1 MSFDANTERGLLYR
15 ESDAFASVMWKDR
28 GAEKPRS
35 QSYKVFEITEVLER
49 FCGEPYADVY
59 QSQNWFS
66 CPNRQK
72 AHLEGM
78 ATSFFDADY
87 YKDSKYKGKAPLEV
101 FEGLLAEF
109 EEKKYPLPSSV
120 ICSGQG
126 VYVKWYFSTALGRE
140 DLPFWDLLQIRFL
153 ELFRDFGADPASR
166 DASRVLRVLGTYNQK
181 NGGRVE
187 ALWVHE
193 ENRELVRYDFW
204 ELFDA
209 FGCSRIVKP
218 SKQLQLVSEMPTER
232 EAREIVEETAENREM
247 LQRRLVSFACR
258 GLHVVSDLKKLAVM
272 RGWDREGIPDGQR
285 DLWLFWLVNHVC
297 LAYMTSHDPRNYHEA
312 LAEAAP
318 FIPEGWSRAKF
329 CNKVSAIY
337 QKVLEMASGSR
348 WLSFGGKVWP
358 LYYTPSNERL
368 CEDLKLTPSEL
379 QQLDYIRSEDTRAAQ
394 QKRKRREQGM
404 LERGEFLQQ
413 AQQRREEARRLRA
426 EGMTWTQVG
435 EILKVTR
442 QIAQRLGKND

>member
-1 MSFDANTERGLLYR
+1 MSFDASTESGLLYR
-15 ESDAFASVMWKDR
+15 ESDAFASVMWKDK

-35 QSYKVFEITEVLER
+35 QSYKVFEIAGVLER

-87 YKDSKYKGKAPLEV
+87 YKDSKYQGKAPLEV
-101 FEGLLAEF
+101 FEGLLAEL
-109 EEKKYPLPSSV
+109 EKKKYPLPSSV

-153 ELFRDFGADPASR
+153 EVFRDFGADPASR

-187 ALWVHE
+187 ALWLHE

-297 LAYMTSHDPRNYHEA
+297 LAYMTSHNPRNYHEA

-318 FIPEGWSRAKF
+318 FIPQGWLWAKF

-337 QKVLEMASGSR
+337 QKVQEMASGRR

-358 LYYTPSNERL
+358 LYYTPSNARL
-368 CEDLKLTPSEL
+368 VEDLRLTELELEQMDYLRFGGSE
-379 QQLDYIRSEDTRAAQ
+379 AAQ
-394 QKRKRREQGM
+394 RKRKRKEQGKVSQEERS
-404 LERGEFLQQ
+404 LLAQERRGEAL
-413 AQQRREEARRLRA
+413 RLRE
-426 EGMTWTQVG
+426 EGMTWTQIG
-435 EILKVTR
+435 KALDISRQAAHKLLK
-442 QIAQRLGKND
+442 

>member
-1 MSFDANTERGLLYR
+1 MSFDASTESGLLYR
-15 ESDAFASVMWKDR
+15 DSDAFASVMWKQR
-28 GAEKPRS
+28 GAKKPRS
-35 QSYKVFEITEVLER
+35 QSYKVFEIGGVLER
-49 FCGEPYADVY
+49 CCGESHADVY

-66 CPNRQK
+66 CPSRQK

-87 YKDSKYKGKAPLEV
+87 YKYSKYQGKVPLEV
-101 FEGLLAEF
+101 SEGLLAEL
-109 EEKKYPLPSSV
+109 EEKGYPLPSSV

-140 DLPFWDLLQIRFL
+140 NLPFWDLLQIRFL
-153 ELFRDFGADPASR
+153 EVFRDFGADPASR

-193 ENRELVRYDFW
+193 KNREVVRYDFW

-218 SKQLQLVSEMPTER
+218 SKQFQLVSEMPTER

-247 LQRRLVSFACR
+247 LQRRLVSFARR
-258 GLHVVSDLKKLAVM
+258 GLHVVSDLKKLASL

-318 FIPEGWSRAKF
+318 FIPQGWSWAKF

-337 QKVLEMASGSR
+337 QKVQEMASGCR

-368 CEDLKLTPSEL
+368 CEDFKLTPFEL
-379 QQLDYIRSEDTRAAQ
+379 QQLDYIRTEDTRAAQ
-394 QKRKRREQGM
+394 QKRKRQEQGM
-404 LERGEFLQQ
+404 LERGEYLAH
-413 AQQRREEARRLRA
+413 AQERRDLA
-426 EGMTWTQVG
+426 
-435 EILKVTR
+435 KVLCSQGKSLR
-442 QIAQRLGKND
+442 QIADAMSTSMSQVKRLLNN